1 MGSVGSGVA
10 GEQQEFAMKSVGTR
24 TTLPRAPPPA
34 RRGPAHRSCSS
45 ERPAPTTAATS
56 EGTEGT
62 ASSDGRSCSSD
73 RAQPGNAPDNA
84 VSNGDRLASNA
95 AFLNGAGRREG
106 AGPRGAGGAVD
117 VCGNNVAPPTEK
129 ITAGGAGG
137 GTQYRDA
144 PGAKSDNH
152 NPPKILPVS
161 GKLEQNN
168 AGLVRPSAFK
178 PVVPKSFHSMQ
189 NLVGQSAGG
198 GGGGG
203 AAGRGIA
210 GGGAGAGVGGGAP
223 ATQGGHMEQ
232 YSPSSGG
239 GGGGGGGG
247 QSALSDSGRNSL
259 TSLPTYSG
267 SGGSGSGYAPPHAL
281 PPLSASTS
289 HINRLGTAAAPP
301 AAPLEKPGYQN
312 GLCASDSGRSSSGK
326 SSSSYQ
332 RLSHLGDAPPP
343 LRPSPSSDDII
354 QDLEDRLWEKEQE
367 VLHMRRN
374 LDQSEAAIVQ
384 VFEEKQ
390 RVWEREMEELRQNY
404 AARLAQ
410 VSRRAQRMQQA
421 LQAQIARLQQDKRRL
436 QDEIAALLAHRE
448 ELERKC
454 LDYRK
459 EQADILPRL
468 EETKWEVRR
477 GREDRFCLE
486 RVCQKAG
493 EISLLKQQLRESQ
506 GEVTQRAGEMVAL
519 RGQLKEVSAQLR
531 EREELVL
538 GLKDSYS
545 SKSLKLE
552 HCQGEL
558 QRTLTEVALL
568 REKLGGFEAE
578 VLGLKQALGEL
589 SGGGASA
596 GSGARGVS
604 WAELPSPGGSSG
616 SAPPTSPDTLLSL
629 QSDEAKAQRQEAQRQ
644 EAQRQEAQRQEAQ
657 RQEAQRQEAQRQEAQ
672 RQEAQRQE
680 AQRQEAQRQEAQRQE
695 AQRQEAQ
702 RQEAQRQEAQR
713 QEVERQEAERR
724 EAERRE
730 AELRE
735 AELREAERREAEKQ
749 EAERREAELQESGE
763 LRRQLELL
771 QGELR
776 LERQQRQRQSLSF
789 AQERHIWQDEKER
802 VLQYQ
807 AQLQLSYVETLQR
820 NQALELRMGQLH
832 EKLSSSVSP
841 ASPPPPPPP
850 LSLALS
856 PPAEEETLP
865 PATPEPA
872 PAPASTSANT
882 PTLHHLAPPWPAH
895 SRLER
900 IESTEI

>member
-10 GEQQEFAMKSVGTR
+10 GEQEFAMKSVGTR
-24 TTLPRAPPPA
+24 TTLPRAPPTS
-34 RRGPAHRSCSS
+34 RRGPGHRSCST
-45 ERPAPTTAATS
+45 ERPPPSAS
-56 EGTEGT
+56 EGTEAT
-62 ASSDGRSCSSD
+62 TSSDGRSCSTDRPQLTGSD
-73 RAQPGNAPDNA
+73 SAA
-84 VSNGDRLASNA
+84 SNGERLLSNA
-95 AFLNGAGRREG
+95 AYLNGPGRREG
-106 AGPRGAGGAVD
+106 PRGGSGLDA
-117 VCGNNVAPPTEK
+117 CGNNVLLNNEK
-129 ITAGGAGG
+129 AGAGAPAV
-137 GTQYRDA
+137 QYRDA
-144 PGAKSDNH
+144 PGAKSDKH
-152 NPPKILPVS
+152 NPPKLLPVS

-189 NLVGQSAGG
+189 NLVGQSGG
-198 GGGGG
+198 GGGG
-203 AAGRGIA
+203 R
-210 GGGAGAGVGGGAP
+210 GAGGGGAP
-223 ATQGGHMEQ
+223 SAPANHREQ
-232 YSPSSGG
+232 DSPAAGSGG
-239 GGGGGGGG
+239 GQGG
-247 QSALSDSGRNSL
+247 LSDSGRNSL
-259 TSLPTYSG
+259 TSLPTYA
-267 SGGSGSGYAPPHAL
+267 GSGSGYAPPHAL

-289 HINRLGTAAAPP
+289 HINRLGTAA
-301 AAPLEKPGYQN
+301 PLDQPGYQN
-312 GLCASDSGRSSSGK
+312 GLSASDSGRSSSGK
-326 SSSSYQ
+326 STSSYQ

-404 AARLAQ
+404 AARLQQ

-421 LQAQIARLQQDKRRL
+421 LQAQVARLQQDKRRL
-436 QDEIAALLAHRE
+436 QDEIATLLAHRE

-468 EETKWEVRR
+468 EETKWE
-477 GREDRFCLE
+477 
-486 RVCQKAG
+486 VCQKAG

-519 RGQLKEVSAQLR
+519 RGQLKELTVQLR

-552 HCQGEL
+552 HCEGEL
-558 QRTLTEVALL
+558 KRTLTEVSLL

-578 VLGLKQALGEL
+578 VLGLKQALSEL
-589 SGGGASA
+589 SGGG
-596 GSGARGVS
+596 GVS
-604 WAELPSPGGSSG
+604 AVRGGGAGAAWGELPSPHSCS
-616 SAPPTSPDTLLSL
+616 SAPPSASPDVLLSL
-629 QSDEAKAQRQEAQRQ
+629 QSDEAKAQRQEA
-644 EAQRQEAQRQEAQ
+644 
-657 RQEAQRQEAQRQEAQ
+657 
-672 RQEAQRQE
+672 
-680 AQRQEAQRQEAQRQE
+680 
-695 AQRQEAQ
+695 
-702 RQEAQRQEAQR
+702 
-713 QEVERQEAERR
+713 ERQEAERREAEQQEAERREKERREADLR

-735 AELREAERREAEKQ
+735 AERRESELREAERREAELR
-749 EAERREAELQESGE
+749 EAERREVERRKVERQESELQKEARQEAERQEAERQEAELQEAAD
-763 LRRQLELL
+763 LRRQLERL

-832 EKLSSSVSP
+832 EKLSASP
-841 ASPPPPPPP
+841 ASPPPSLPVP
-850 LSLALS
+850 LTLTLS
-856 PPAEEETLP
+856 PPAEEEQS
-865 PATPEPA
+865 PA
-872 PAPASTSANT
+872 
-882 PTLHHLAPPWPAH
+882 LQQLAPPWPAH

>member
-468 EETKWEVRR
+468 EETKWEV
-477 GREDRFCLE
+477 
-486 RVCQKAG
+486 CQKAG

-531 EREELVL
+531 EREEL
-538 GLKDSYS
+538 
-545 SKSLKLE
+545 
-552 HCQGEL
+552 
-558 QRTLTEVALL
+558 VALL

-841 ASPPPPPPP
+841 ASPPP
-850 LSLALS
+850 
-856 PPAEEETLP
+856 LP
-865 PATPEPA
+865 PAPRKRPC
-872 PAPASTSANT
+872 PLPRPSLHPSPASTSANT